1 MMGTVMGMV
10 IIRATMMGM
19 VMVMVM
25 MRRVTTPIS
34 IHLDRLLQPN
44 SRQLA
49 ATRDD
54 IHQHWWRHS
63 PSCMGIALVQIQLEN
78 SAFFLKQHHFL

>member
-1 MMGTVMGMV
+1 MLMAMV
-10 IIRATMMGM
+10 SIWAAIMGM
-19 VMVMVM
+19 VMVMVI
-25 MRRVTTPIS
+25 MRRVTMPIS

-78 SAFFLKQHHFL
+78 WALFLKQHF